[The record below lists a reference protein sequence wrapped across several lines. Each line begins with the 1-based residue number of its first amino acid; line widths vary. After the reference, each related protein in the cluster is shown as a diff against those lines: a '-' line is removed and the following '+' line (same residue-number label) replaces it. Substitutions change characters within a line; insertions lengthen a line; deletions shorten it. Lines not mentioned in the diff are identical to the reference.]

1 MDAISYAK
9 SFVEINSISRWTNGP
24 ATDWVKQ
31 QLHALGF
38 DTERIEYDDENGE
51 RKSSVVGKRGEG
63 RGGLAYFG
71 HSDVVPA
78 DTWVIKEH
86 GPFEPT
92 VKDGRLYG
100 RGSCDMKGSISAFL
114 AAAARTKAAAA
125 TAPVYFVCTADEEIG
140 YGGARTIVEQSK
152 YYREM
157 VEAQTR
163 VIIGEPTQLQVVYA
177 HKGTFGFFATARGVA
192 AHSSTRN
199 GLNANLAMIPFLME
213 MKAIHDETEA
223 ATNWHNNE
231 FDPPT
236 ITWNIG
242 INDHNHAFNIT
253 APQSVCTVYYRPM
266 PNQEPEKLLERA
278 ERAAKKFGIDFEVKH
293 RNQPMYTS
301 PDNPFVKEMVELT
314 GSSPAS
320 TVPYGTDGS
329 WFRELENKVVF
340 GPGSIAQAHTHD
352 EWLDLDQ
359 LEKGTDIYEK
369 LIRHWTQ

>member
-1 MDAISYAK
+1 LDPRHGCAFLRK
-9 SFVEINSISRWTNGP
+9 VFEI
-24 ATDWVKQ
+24 
-31 QLHALGF
+31 
-38 DTERIEYDDENGE
+38 ERIEYDDENGE
-51 RKSSVVGKRGEG
+51 LKSSIVAKRGEG
-63 RGGLAYFG
+63 RGGLGYFG

-78 DTWVIKEH
+78 ENWVIEEH

-100 RGSCDMKGSISAFL
+100 RGSCDMKGSVSAFL
-114 AAAARTKAAAA
+114 AAAARTKDIAA
-125 TAPVYFVCTADEEIG
+125 TAPIYFVCTADEEIG
-140 YGGARTIVEQSK
+140 YGGARTVVEQSK

-163 VIIGEPTQLQVVYA
+163 VVIGEPTQLQVVYA

-223 ATNWHNNE
+223 DTNWHNDE

-242 INDHNHAFNIT
+242 INDNNHAFNIT

-266 PNQEPEKLLERA
+266 PHQEPEKLLDRV

-301 PDNPFVKEMVELT
+301 PDSPFVKEMVELT

-329 WFRELENKVVF
+329 WFTELENKVVF

-352 EWLDLDQ
+352 EWLDLNQ
-359 LEKGTDIYEK
+359 LETGTDIYEK
-369 LIRHWTQ
+369 LIRHWCG